1 MDTQPMAERNVGC
14 LFVFLSLPS
23 AFVSAVRQELWHRS
37 FPRPHKL
44 HTAKEAMD
52 VVAELTSEHGGIGAA
67 FPYAQRAWELE
78 PQNIQAAK
86 FIAYRYTES
95 RKFAE
100 ALPYLRVAVQGAH
113 PDSVYVLMLKE
124 TLTALGRQSET
135 PDNNAPGE
143 RR

>member
-1 MDTQPMAERNVGC
+1 MAERNAGC

-23 AFVSAVRQELWHRS
+23 AFVNAVRQLSWQRS
-37 FPRPHKL
+37 FPHPHKL

-52 VVAELTSEHGGIGAA
+52 VVEALTSEHGGIGAA

-86 FIAYRYTES
+86 FMAYRYTES

-113 PDSVYVLMLKE
+113 PDSVYILMLKQA
-124 TLTALGRQSET
+124 LTALGRQAET
-135 PDNNAPGE
+135 PDDNAPGE